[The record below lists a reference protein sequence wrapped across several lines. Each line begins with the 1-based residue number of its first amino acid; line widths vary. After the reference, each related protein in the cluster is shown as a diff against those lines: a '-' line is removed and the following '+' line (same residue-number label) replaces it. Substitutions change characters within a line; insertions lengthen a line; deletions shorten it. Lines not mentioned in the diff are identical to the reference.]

1 MLLPLIEDRRWK
13 EKNKEK
19 KCARV
24 SFLMKL
30 EAACNFSKSETLT
43 QVFSCEFCE
52 VFKNIFFYRTPLVAA
67 SVYLLWRAS
76 CNSLKISYGDMNQGN
91 CQAMEKM
98 RFASSLYWFY
108 TNLRPRNSY
117 RPQAIDFNLNHLTAS
132 YMRKTL
138 VWNKLYCCFCGN
150 FCTL

>member
-91 CQAMEKM
+91 CQAMEKL

-138 VWNKLYCCFCGN
+138 VWNKLYCCF
-150 FCTL
+150 LW